1 MSTLIN
7 GLAGNLPSML
17 NTVKVLKSSIS
28 GVTLPLGYSTA
39 PIRGRIVAV
48 YSPAG
53 SVTQRS
59 GVPSTPKGR
68 LRLGV
73 TIDGTD
79 VDGREVSSGSSI
91 TYDINSRSD
100 NAAAEGF
107 TSLKALQIAISSWTD
122 AQIQALV
129 EHSLDLSKNI
139 TDANASQGLHNTVV
153 AMTANISQP

>member
-7 GLAGNLPSML
+7 GLAGNLPSTL
-17 NTVKVLKSSIS
+17 NTIGVLKTTVS
-28 GVTLPLGYSTA
+28 GLSLPIGYSTA
-39 PIRGRIVAV
+39 TVRGRIVAV

-73 TIDGTD
+73 TMDGTD
-79 VDGREVSSGSSI
+79 ADGREVSSGASV

-107 TSLKALQIAISSWTD
+107 TALKALQLSVASWTD
-122 AQIQALV
+122 AQIQAMV
-129 EHSLDLSKNI
+129 EHALDLSKNI
-139 TDANASQGLHNTVV
+139 TSATASQDLHNVVV
-153 AMTANISQP
+153 AMTANITQA

>member
-1 MSTLIN
+1 MSTLVN
-7 GLAGNLPSML
+7 GLAGNLPSSL
-17 NTVKVLKSSIS
+17 NTVASMKSLIS
-28 GVTLPLGYSTA
+28 GLSLPVGYSTA

-53 SVTQRS
+53 SVSQRS

-79 VDGREVSSGSSI
+79 ADGREVSSGSSI

-107 TSLKALQIAISSWTD
+107 TSLKALQISVASWTD
-122 AQIQALV
+122 AQIQAMV
-129 EHSLDLSKNI
+129 EHSLDLSRNI
-139 TDANASQGLHNTVV
+139 ADANAATSLHNLVV
-153 AMTANISQP
+153 TMTSNISQL